1 MIIKRVAIL
10 AVVLLGACT
19 FSGAKVAPEEIHIR
33 ASELTKLSAA
43 VEAYVRYDGPAP
55 GTSQEDVL
63 KAATRDQPQL
73 LSGFSGLKLKVL
85 SQDRH
90 AVLLV
95 CDKDG
100 TRALL
105 EDAGCTGKMDIRH
118 WETQGIPCTF
128 TVSIQEVCRP
138 K

>member
-1 MIIKRVAIL
+1 MIIKRVALL
-10 AVVLLGACT
+10 AVVLLGACAS
-19 FSGAKVAPEEIHIR
+19 SGANLAPDDMNIR

-43 VEAYVRYDGPAP
+43 VEAYVRYDDPAP
-55 GTSQEDVL
+55 GMSQDDVL
-63 KAATRDQPQL
+63 QAATKGQPQL

-118 WETQGIPCTF
+118 WETRDVPCRF
-128 TVSIQEVCRP
+128 TVSVQEVCRP